1 MSDKRKLDFIRFA
14 KRKGYKIYLY
24 FIATVD
30 PIINIERVKLRVEQ
44 GGHSVPEDKIVSRY
58 HRAMQNLYEAIMLSD
73 RAFIFDNSSE
83 AHIWIAESDKKTIT
97 IKNDIIPI
105 WFKEHVIDKLP
116 E

>member
-1 MSDKRKLDFIRFA
+1 
-14 KRKGYKIYLY
+14 
-24 FIATVD
+24 
-30 PIINIERVKLRVEQ
+30 
-44 GGHSVPEDKIVSRY
+44 
-58 HRAMQNLYEAIMLSD
+58 MLSD